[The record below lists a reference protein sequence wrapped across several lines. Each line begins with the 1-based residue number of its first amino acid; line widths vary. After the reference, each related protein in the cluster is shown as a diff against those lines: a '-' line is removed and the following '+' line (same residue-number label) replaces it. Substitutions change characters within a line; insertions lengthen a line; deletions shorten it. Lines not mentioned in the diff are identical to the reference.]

1 MSKVTVPQVVSA
13 GMTSG
18 VLSTSKSVST
28 PTGALTAGV
37 IKTVVFDG
45 GVVMHS
51 TDYVLQV
58 IDPNSESGA
67 VVGVDLLRAT
77 PGAETTSFDIRTTI
91 DIAAGLTVIATG
103 G

>member
-1 MSKVTVPQVVSA
+1 MSKVTVPQVASQ

-28 PTGALTAGV
+28 PTGALVAGV
-37 IKTVVFDG
+37 IKTVAFAG

-77 PGAETTSFDIRTTI
+77 PGSETTSFDIRTTI
-91 DIAAGLTVIATG
+91 NIASGLTVIATG